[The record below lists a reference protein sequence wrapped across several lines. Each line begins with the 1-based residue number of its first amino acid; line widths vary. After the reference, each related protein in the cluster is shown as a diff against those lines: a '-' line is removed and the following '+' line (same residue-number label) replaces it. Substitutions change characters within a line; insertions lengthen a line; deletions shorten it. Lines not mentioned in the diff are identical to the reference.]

1 MDDAPQPDPP
11 SLLDELEWRD
21 ATTADEELLEVAT
34 WVNVNWLRHRTS
46 RAEVRENPRLA
57 HYFAD
62 FGRRDGD
69 LGVVAQT
76 RTETVGVAWAR
87 TFSAQDPGYGYVAD
101 TVPEVSV
108 TVFEDYRR
116 EGVGRALLERLAD
129 RLRTAGYAGASLS
142 VEDGN
147 EAVNLYGR
155 LGYRTVGH
163 DGTAETMLLDLR
175 V

>member
-1 MDDAPQPDPP
+1 M
-11 SLLDELEWRD
+11 
-21 ATTADEELLEVAT
+21 
-34 WVNVNWLRHRTS
+34 
-46 RAEVRENPRLA
+46 
-57 HYFAD
+57 
-62 FGRRDGD
+62 
-69 LGVVAQT
+69 
-76 RTETVGVAWAR
+76 
-87 TFSAQDPGYGYVAD
+87 
-101 TVPEVSV
+101 SV

-129 RLRTAGYAGASLS
+129 RLRTAGHAGASLS